1 VFEQGGP
8 FGKAPVIDLS
18 SSSDEEDSFADTSRD
33 FEFAQWLYGELN
45 QDLVGPPDDGNVII
59 LSNSDKEKEE
69 AREEKSVGVK
79 DAVVFVTSPPLKR
92 MVSRIRIIT
101 GCRYRS
107 NDT

>member
-69 AREEKSVGVK
+69 AREEKSVSAE
-79 DAVVFVTSPPLKR
+79 DAAISVMSSPLKR